1 MTDTKDTDNTG
12 RRPLTLKRADTGTV
26 KQSFSHGR
34 SKQVSVEVKKKKVV
48 VAPGAAPKVARPAA
62 AAPAAESDT
71 KPVAAAAAGA
81 APAPAPQP
89 TAAQAAVKKSN
100 FSEAEL
106 KARKVAI
113 DAARADQDR
122 RRLEQEAIEEA
133 NRRRAEEARRLA
145 DEEKRRAE
153 AGVQRPAATD
163 EEDAGGAA
171 AAFRG
176 ARGDRPERG
185 ERDGPRRDAR
195 SAPPRTGAN
204 SFSGDRGAAPRAPG
218 GVVRVRPDADRPRG
232 PGGPRP
238 GGPGGARPGGPGGAP
253 RPGGFSGDR
262 PRGPGGPGARGPGG
276 GPRPLV
282 PLDTD
287 DLTPL
292 SELGGRVKR
301 VKPSGDDAPG
311 GSEVRPARKDE
322 PKRRQGRLTVSAALG
337 DDDEK
342 QRSYAAVKR
351 ARERERDRRMKM
363 AGGAGEKVSREVVLP
378 ESITVADLA
387 NRMSERQA
395 DVVKFMMQ
403 QGELVRS
410 TDVLDADTAQ
420 LIVEEFGHT
429 VKRVAESD
437 VEIGLEGHDDVDDHL
452 EGRAPVVTVMGHVD
466 HGKTSLLDALRQT
479 DVVSGEAGGITQH
492 IGAYQ
497 VQLKTGEKITFLD
510 TPGHAAFSSMRA
522 RGANATDIVVLVVAA
537 DDGVMPQTIEAIQHA
552 KAANAPIIVAVNK
565 IDKHDARPDNVLTQL
580 LQYDVQV
587 EAMGGQ
593 TPAVFVSAL
602 KKTGLDEL
610 TETISALA
618 EILELKANPDRDA
631 DGVVIE
637 SKLDKGRGPVATVL
651 VKRGT
656 LRRGDI
662 IVAGG
667 QWGRVKALSNERGQQ
682 VEDARP
688 ATPVEVLG
696 LDGAPDPGDQM
707 VVVDSE
713 ARAREIT
720 DYRLR
725 TKRNKTGTSTR
736 TGTSL
741 DQMLARLKEGGS
753 ASTGGLK
760 EATFLVKGDVQGS
773 VEAITQSLEK
783 LSTEEVRAR
792 VVLGA
797 VGGISE
803 SDVQLAISANSPI
816 IAFNVRANKQARDL
830 AEREGVEIR
839 YYSIIYN
846 LIDDVKNTLS
856 GMLAPERRETF
867 LGYAEILQVFSIS
880 KAGKVAGCR
889 VSEGIVRRGSG
900 VRLLRDNVVIHEGTL
915 STLKRFKDEVLEVK
929 QGMECGM
936 AFANY
941 QDIRE
946 GDQIECFQVELIERR
961 LA

>member
-1 MTDTKDTDNTG
+1 MSDTKDTDNTG
-12 RRPLTLKRADTGTV
+12 RRPLSIKRSDTGTV

-34 SKQVSVEVKKKKVV
+34 SKQVVVETKKKRVV
-48 VAPGAAPKVARPAA
+48 VAPGAQPKVVRPPEPAAPAA
-62 AAPAAESDT
+62 AAAATEKPAE
-71 KPVAAAAAGA
+71 KA
-81 APAPAPQP
+81 APM
-89 TAAQAAVKKSN
+89 TAAKEALQKSG

-106 KARKVAI
+106 KARQ
-113 DAARADQDR
+113 AALAQRRVDEER
-122 RRLEQEAIEEA
+122 RRVEQEAVEEA
-133 NRRRAEEARRLA
+133 NRRRADEARRLA
-145 DEEKRRAE
+145 EEEKRRLE
-153 AGVQRPAATD
+153 AGDTRPQPAPE
-163 EEDAGGAA
+163 EEDAGAGR
-171 AAFRG
+171 FS
-176 ARGDRPERG
+176 RGDRG
-185 ERDGPRRDAR
+185 DR
-195 SAPPRTGAN
+195 SGGRSTAAPRTGAT
-204 SFSGDRGAAPRAPG
+204 SFSGDRAGAPRGPG
-218 GVVRVRPDADRPRG
+218 GAVRVRPDAAPRG

-238 GGPGGARPGGPGGAP
+238 PGGPGGP

-262 PRGPGGPGARGPGG
+262 GPPRPGGPGAAGRGPGGPGRGPAG
-276 GPRPLV
+276 GPRPLA

-301 VKPSGDDAPG
+301 VKTSGDDAPAG
-311 GSEVRPARKDE
+311 EVRPARKDE
-322 PKRRQGRLTVSAALG
+322 PKRRQGRLTISAALG
-337 DDDEK
+337 DDEDK

-351 ARERERDRRMKM
+351 ARERERERRLKM
-363 AGGAGEKVSREVVLP
+363 AGGSEKVSREVVLP

-437 VEIGLEGHDDVDDHL
+437 VEIGLDGHTDEDVHL
-452 EGRAPVVTVMGHVD
+452 ESRPPVVTVMGHVD

-522 RGANATDIVVLVVAA
+522 RGANATDIVILVVAA

-552 KAANAPIIVAVNK
+552 KAAGAPIIVAVNK
-565 IDKHDARPDNVLTQL
+565 VDKHDAKPDNVLTQL

-587 EAMGGQ
+587 ESMGGE

-610 TETISALA
+610 TATISALA

-656 LRRGDI
+656 LKRGDI
-662 IVAGG
+662 VVAGA
-667 QWGRVKALSNERGQQ
+667 QWGRVKALNNERGQL
-682 VEDARP
+682 VDVALP

-696 LDGAPDPGDQM
+696 LDGAPDPGDQL

-720 DYRLR
+720 DYRVR
-725 TKRNKTGTSTR
+725 TKRNKTGPSAR
-736 TGTSL
+736 AGTSL
-741 DQMLARLKEGGS
+741 EQMLSRLKEGGG
-753 ASTGGLK
+753 AAGGGLK
-760 EATFLVKGDVQGS
+760 EASFLVKGDVQGS

-783 LSTEEVRAR
+783 LSTDEVRAR

-803 SDVQLAISANSPI
+803 SDVQLAISAGTPI
-816 IAFNVRANKQARDL
+816 IAFNVRANKQAREL

-856 GMLAPERRETF
+856 GMLPPERRETF

-889 VSEGIVRRGSG
+889 VSEGLVRRGSG

-915 STLKRFKDEVLEVK
+915 STLKRFKDEVPEVK

-936 AFANY
+936 AFTNY

-961 LA
+961 LE